1 MDSIDSA
8 GQNVVLGLV
17 IILAVL
23 MDVIREQMEAKRRRL
38 AAGK

>member
-1 MDSIDSA
+1 MKK
-8 GQNVVLGLV
+8 VLA

-23 MDVIREQMEAKRRRL
+23 MDVIREQMEVKRRRL